1 MAALGKHPLHHDPI
15 VTVTPNPALDI
26 STTAARVIPEH
37 KMRCGPTRL
46 DPGGGG
52 INVSRV
58 VRNLGGRST
67 AVYSVGGPT
76 GQAYR
81 ELLEA
86 EGIAGRAVR
95 VGANTRSSFT
105 VDETETGE
113 QFRFVLP
120 GHELHEPEWR
130 AFLSAVADDMPV
142 GGYVVPSG
150 SLPPGAPIDFYGRI
164 GRIARDTGTRC
175 VVDTSGEAL
184 RAALDEGVYLIKPS
198 RRELGELV
206 GAELRDEDD
215 MQEAARD
222 LVDAG
227 ACEVV
232 ALTMAA
238 AGALVVTADG
248 ALRLHPPAI
257 DVQSTV
263 GAGDSFLGGFVLRL
277 AQGDDVPTAFRTA
290 VAAGSATSMRPGT
303 ELCHAD
309 DVVALSTGLAPVD
322 VTRARQP
329 RP

>member
-1 MAALGKHPLHHDPI
+1 MTATVKRGLGHDPI
-15 VTVTPNPALDI
+15 VTVTANPALDV
-26 STTAARVIPEH
+26 STTAARVMPEH
-37 KMRCGPTRL
+37 KMRCGPSRL

-58 VRNLGGRST
+58 VRNLGGRSI

-95 VGANTRSSFT
+95 VSANTRSSFT
-105 VDETETGE
+105 VDETDTGD

-120 GHELHEPEWR
+120 GPELREPEWR
-130 AFLSAVADDMPV
+130 ALLSAAGDDMPV
-142 GGYVVPSG
+142 GGYIVTSG
-150 SLPPGAPIDFYGRI
+150 SLPRGAPIDLY
-164 GRIARDTGTRC
+164 GRIARIARETGTRC

-184 RAALDEGVYLIKPS
+184 HAALDEGVYLIKPS

-206 GAELRDEDD
+206 GAELRDEVD

-222 LVDAG
+222 LVDRG

-238 AGALVVTADG
+238 AGALVVTAEA
-248 ALRLHPPAI
+248 ALRLPPAEI
-257 DVQSTV
+257 VVRSTV

-277 AQGDDVPTAFRTA
+277 AQGNDVATSFRTA
-290 VAAGSATSMRPGT
+290 VACGGATAMLPGT
-303 ELCHAD
+303 ELCRSD
-309 DVVALSTGLAPVD
+309 DVHSLEAGLTPID
-322 VTRARQP
+322 VTRASQ
-329 RP
+329 